1 MFHGGGVVQVLWMC
15 SDVTVLTDLRALR
28 LLRFPTDDA
37 SRPHPPKVLALS
49 ERACPRV
56 SSELN

>member
-1 MFHGGGVVQVLWMC
+1 MFHGGGVAQVLWMC

-37 SRPHPPKVLALS
+37 PHPHPPKVPALCGC
-49 ERACPRV
+49 AGPRV